1 MKREFPIEIQVPL
14 MYLYNNILV
23 LYVLFVVQLFPCL
36 RQCQTE
42 SSSDLS
48 NLTLPD
54 WCLHISVITQ
64 YWKGGRGLRCWPPSA
79 SARPSNCPVNLPPVY
94 VSDTLLGTF
103 IKQTAKYDYSIRQVC
118 PPVRPSSWNNAAP
131 SGKFLPGNYTRVWP
145 YIWLM
150 IMIE

>member
-36 RQCQTE
+36 RQCQAE

-54 WCLHISVITQ
+54 
-64 YWKGGRGLRCWPPSA
+64 
-79 SARPSNCPVNLPPVY
+79 
-94 VSDTLLGTF
+94 
-103 IKQTAKYDYSIRQVC
+103 
-118 PPVRPSSWNNAAP
+118 
-131 SGKFLPGNYTRVWP
+131 
-145 YIWLM
+145 
-150 IMIE
+150 

>member
-36 RQCQTE
+36 RQCQAE

-94 VSDTLLGTF
+94 VSDTNF
-103 IKQTAKYDYSIRQVC
+103 QARSYSKRRNTTSNSSSLSG
-118 PPVRPSSWNNAAP
+118 RPSSWN
-131 SGKFLPGNYTRVWP
+131 
-145 YIWLM
+145 I
-150 IMIE
+150 